1 MRIVDT
7 KGPHVDTLLVLAPQ
21 EATLDSSFLLN
32 ASNMGAAKA
41 RAMKAGGGAF
51 DVDDFVAKLL
61 RYMSGVAEAVDPD
74 EVAPDMAP
82 PLDWEKIG
90 RKAMAKSR
98 RVPAIEFM

>member
-1 MRIVDT
+1 MQ
-7 KGPHVDTLLVLAPQ
+7 APQ
-21 EATLDSSFLLN
+21 EATLDSSFLLA

-61 RYMSGVAEAVDPD
+61 SYMGGTGGVDDGQDAA
-74 EVAPDMAP
+74 

-98 RVPAIEFM
+98 RVPAMDFMYVTIQQLICDILNLYP

>member
-1 MRIVDT
+1 
-7 KGPHVDTLLVLAPQ
+7 
-21 EATLDSSFLLN
+21 
-32 ASNMGAAKA
+32 MGAAKA

-61 RYMSGVAEAVDPD
+61 SYMGGGAGAVDGSQD
-74 EVAPDMAP
+74 AA

-98 RVPAIEFM
+98 RVPAMDFMCTHYTLRIERSTDFILRAIGSGRYKWNKRSAL